1 MRISSGM
8 IWSSVLYSTNRALS
22 DYYALAEQNSST
34 KKVNRP
40 SDDPSG
46 TGSILNLRDHLSQ
59 MEQQQENI
67 DTARGWLTQADD
79 ALNSMSEQIISCEEL
94 CEQAATGTLD
104 ADQRIMVAEQVR
116 ELYSSMLAIANTE
129 FAGDSIFAGQ
139 EIDSNAYEM
148 GLGADVTGGTLTDAD
163 VLSVEGGADTSILV
177 EFLTADTVGT
187 GASGDIEYRYSDDGG
202 DTWTTAT
209 LAAGD
214 TTLDLGTAQVELA
227 DGATTSIEGDTD
239 GASIFVVRPAAC
251 YLGDD
256 ADGADVAQYGASS
269 VTSEAAGVFSSNVVV
284 RIDTGGD
291 LTTDTIEYSY
301 STDGGSTWV
310 EGNTATDGVFTVPGG
325 TLRLSPD
332 GGSTVDASEQF
343 VITPHVAD
351 ISVQISDSGSVVV
364 NNVGK
369 DIFGGMYQASGD
381 DNATAVDGANLFETV
396 GELIGALETNDQE
409 AIGECL
415 DKLEEAH
422 ALVTAAAADVGAR
435 ENRLDAAE
443 TALGIREFNE
453 SSYMSDLE
461 DVDMISL
468 STELEAAQAIYLSV
482 VETSTNIMQLSLL
495 NYL

>member
-1 MRISSGM
+1 M
-8 IWSSVLYSTNRALS
+8 
-22 DYYALAEQNSST
+22 
-34 KKVNRP
+34 
-40 SDDPSG
+40 
-46 TGSILNLRDHLSQ
+46 
-59 MEQQQENI
+59 
-67 DTARGWLTQADD
+67 
-79 ALNSMSEQIISCEEL
+79 
-94 CEQAATGTLD
+94 
-104 ADQRIMVAEQVR
+104 
-116 ELYSSMLAIANTE
+116 
-129 FAGDSIFAGQ
+129 
-139 EIDSNAYEM
+139 
-148 GLGADVTGGTLTDAD
+148 
-163 VLSVEGGADTSILV
+163 
-177 EFLTADTVGT
+177 
-187 GASGDIEYRYSDDGG
+187 
-202 DTWTTAT
+202 
-209 LAAGD
+209 
-214 TTLDLGTAQVELA
+214 
-227 DGATTSIEGDTD
+227 
-239 GASIFVVRPAAC
+239 VRPAAY

-256 ADGADVAQYGASS
+256 ADGADVSQYGSSS

-284 RIDTGGD
+284 RMDAGGD

-301 STDGGSTWV
+301 STDGGATWV

-332 GGSTVDASEQF
+332 GGSTVDAGEQF
-343 VITPHVAD
+343 VITPHAAD
-351 ISVQISDSGSVVV
+351 ISVRISDSGSVVV

-381 DNATAVDGANLFETV
+381 DNAEAVGGANLFETV

-409 AIGECL
+409 AIGDCL